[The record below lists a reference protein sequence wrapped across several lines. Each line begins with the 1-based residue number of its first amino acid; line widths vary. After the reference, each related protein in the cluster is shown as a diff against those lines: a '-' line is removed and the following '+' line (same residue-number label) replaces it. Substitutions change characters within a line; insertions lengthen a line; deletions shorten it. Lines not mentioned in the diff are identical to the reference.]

1 MAQPALSVQIQ
12 TLEREL
18 DVQLLTRSTR
28 RVQLTKPGEV
38 SYERCIRVLKEI
50 ENSSAVVRAVAGKDV
65 DRITIGTIYP
75 ATFGVLPLFLSK
87 LGKRFPDV
95 QIHVSSGSTDA
106 IIRDLEKGRINLGF
120 IRPVENIGSLRW
132 QSIANERYLLA
143 VPFGSP
149 LEMAETVTM
158 SDLKRARIIAFSR
171 SNLSYTEK
179 YFFEQ
184 FRKHGLLDQ
193 VAYSCDDTLS
203 LVSLAAAGIGVGF
216 VPEWTIDL
224 PHRSFREVEG
234 VDFTIGMGL
243 AWNKEDPTANREEFV
258 EIARSLA
265 SVSRPR
271 NPPAGIL
278 KDPARAPRVG
288 TWRVASRSRVMAG

>member
-18 DVQLLTRSTR
+18 GVQLLTRSTR

-38 SYERCIRVLKEI
+38 FYERCIRVLKEI

-65 DRITIGTIYP
+65 DRITIGNIYP

-95 QIHVSSGSTDA
+95 QIHISSGSTDA

-171 SNLSYTEK
+171 SNLSYT
-179 YFFEQ
+179 
-184 FRKHGLLDQ
+184 
-193 VAYSCDDTLS
+193 
-203 LVSLAAAGIGVGF
+203 
-216 VPEWTIDL
+216 
-224 PHRSFREVEG
+224 
-234 VDFTIGMGL
+234 
-243 AWNKEDPTANREEFV
+243 
-258 EIARSLA
+258 
-265 SVSRPR
+265 
-271 NPPAGIL
+271 
-278 KDPARAPRVG
+278 
-288 TWRVASRSRVMAG
+288 

>member
-1 MAQPALSVQIQ
+1 MFSRRLKTVPPASGRCGQGCRSDHDRYHLPCDLRCLAALSKQARQAIPGRSDSHQ
-12 TLEREL
+12 QWL
-18 DVQLLTRSTR
+18 DRCNHPRS
-28 RVQLTKPGEV
+28 GE
-38 SYERCIRVLKEI
+38 
-50 ENSSAVVRAVAGKDV
+50 
-65 DRITIGTIYP
+65 
-75 ATFGVLPLFLSK
+75 
-87 LGKRFPDV
+87 
-95 QIHVSSGSTDA
+95 
-106 IIRDLEKGRINLGF
+106 GRINLGF

-143 VPFGSP
+143 VPLGSP

-203 LVSLAAAGIGVGF
+203 LVSLVAAGIGVGF
-216 VPEWTIDL
+216 LPEWTKDL
-224 PHRSFREVEG
+224 PHRSFRLREVEG

-271 NPPAGIL
+271 KPAGGHSERPG
-278 KDPARAPRVG
+278 KSARVG
-288 TWRVASRSRVMAG
+288 TWRVANRSRVVAG

>member
-1 MAQPALSVQIQ
+1 MSGVSVFSRRLKTVPPASGRCGQGCRSDHDRYHLPCDLRCLAALSKQARQAIPGRSDSHQ
-12 TLEREL
+12 QWL
-18 DVQLLTRSTR
+18 DRCNHPRS
-28 RVQLTKPGEV
+28 GE
-38 SYERCIRVLKEI
+38 
-50 ENSSAVVRAVAGKDV
+50 
-65 DRITIGTIYP
+65 
-75 ATFGVLPLFLSK
+75 
-87 LGKRFPDV
+87 
-95 QIHVSSGSTDA
+95 
-106 IIRDLEKGRINLGF
+106 GRINLGF

-143 VPFGSP
+143 VPLGSP

-179 YFFEQ
+179 YFSSSSENTPSRSGRLQ
-184 FRKHGLLDQ
+184 L
-193 VAYSCDDTLS
+193 DDTLS
-203 LVSLAAAGIGVGF
+203 LVSLVAAGIGVGF
-216 VPEWTIDL
+216 LPEWTKDL
-224 PHRSFREVEG
+224 PHRSFRLREVEG

-271 NPPAGIL
+271 KPAGGHSERPG
-278 KDPARAPRVG
+278 KSARVG
-288 TWRVASRSRVMAG
+288 TWRVANRSRVVAG

>member
-1 MAQPALSVQIQ
+1 MYPCSQGDRKQP
-12 TLEREL
+12 
-18 DVQLLTRSTR
+18 
-28 RVQLTKPGEV
+28 
-38 SYERCIRVLKEI
+38 
-50 ENSSAVVRAVAGKDV
+50 AVVRAVAGKDV

-95 QIHVSSGSTDA
+95 QIHVSSGSTGA

-179 YFFEQ
+179 YFFRAVQKTRPSRSGRLQLRRYALPGFARWRRDWGRFRAGMDDRFAPPVVSPSGSGGSGFYDRHGARLEQ
-184 FRKHGLLDQ
+184 GR
-193 VAYSCDDTLS
+193 
-203 LVSLAAAGIGVGF
+203 
-216 VPEWTIDL
+216 
-224 PHRSFREVEG
+224 PHRE
-234 VDFTIGMGL
+234 
-243 AWNKEDPTANREEFV
+243 P
-258 EIARSLA
+258 
-265 SVSRPR
+265 
-271 NPPAGIL
+271 
-278 KDPARAPRVG
+278 
-288 TWRVASRSRVMAG
+288 